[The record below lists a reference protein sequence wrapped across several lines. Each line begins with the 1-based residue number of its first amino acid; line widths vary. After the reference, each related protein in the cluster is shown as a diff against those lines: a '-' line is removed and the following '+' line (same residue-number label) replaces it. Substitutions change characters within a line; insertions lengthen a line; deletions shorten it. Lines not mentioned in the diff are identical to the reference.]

1 MTLQFSRSLYE
12 QAAIEATVEAFS
24 ELASFAVTS
33 YEHGFVVEI
42 RDATPEIDDLS
53 DHFANHALHL
63 SITMTRRAAEG
74 AQQ

>member
-1 MTLQFSRSLYE
+1 MTLQFSRSLYN
-12 QAAIEATVEAFS
+12 QAAIDATVEAFS
-24 ELASFAVTS
+24 ELATFTVTVD
-33 YEHGFVVEI
+33 EHGFVVEMS
-42 RDATPEIDDLS
+42 DVTPDIDDFE

>member
-33 YEHGFVVEI
+33 DEHGFVVEI

-53 DHFANHALHL
+53 DHFANHALPL

-74 AQQ
+74 AQ